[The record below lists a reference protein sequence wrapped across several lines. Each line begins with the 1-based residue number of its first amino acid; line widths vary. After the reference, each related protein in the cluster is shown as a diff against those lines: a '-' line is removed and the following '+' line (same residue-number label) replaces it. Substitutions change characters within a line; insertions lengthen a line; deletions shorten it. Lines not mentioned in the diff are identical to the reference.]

1 MTLSDTQLDNL
12 RKKIKNANNSL
23 KLIFNSGIYNFNEL
37 YRTLFDDTK
46 NAAQAIAYVSGLSDK
61 KPDDIKILR
70 DADLISYPIR
80 VKYDSNGILITDP
93 TAYTRKGIVQSN
105 KPQTYVNPSNI
116 PFTMQWYAARKQPDV
131 NTEKSETTNKQSA
144 VQSQAGISNPKT
156 NTKSDNQA
164 FNQAFAAA
172 RKAGKGT
179 FQFNGKTI
187 TTQLGSETPEQY
199 QAWLASQNKPSNTTT
214 GTTDQ
219 TALEAQ
225 KKAAEE
231 AVRRKADE
239 EAAAA
244 AQRKAAEEANREQFR
259 MQLAQ
264 QMQANPWYRPTD
276 ETLAYT
282 GWNVTQFQNYLAS
295 PEAEQRRIMQHKVNM
310 QNSRYR
316 TKENNQAYRQA
327 KRKLRNMKVK

>member
-12 RKKIKNANNSL
+12 RKKIKNANNSF
-23 KLIFNSGIYNFNEL
+23 KLIFNSGIYNFNEF
-37 YRTLFDDTK
+37 YRNLFNDTK

-61 KPDDIKILR
+61 KPDNTKILN
-70 DADLISYPIR
+70 DIDLISYPIQ

-93 TAYTRKGIVQSN
+93 TAYTRKGVVQSN
-105 KPQTYVNPSNI
+105 KPQTYVDPSTI
-116 PFTMQWYAARKQPDV
+116 PFTMQWYATRQQPEI
-131 NTEKSETTNKQSA
+131 NTEATNKSVAAEQ
-144 VQSQAGISNPKT
+144 QTGSQNSKT
-156 NTKSDNQA
+156 NTKQATSDNKA

-179 FQFNGKTI
+179 FEFNGTTF
-187 TTQLGSETPEQY
+187 TTQLGTEIPEQY
-199 QAWLASQNKPSNTTT
+199 QAWLASQNKSSNTTT
-214 GTTDQ
+214 NQ
-219 TALEAQ
+219 AELEAQ
-225 KKAAEE
+225 KKVAEEAARRRAAEE
-231 AVRRKADE
+231 
-239 EAAAA
+239 AAA
-244 AQRKAAEEANREQFR
+244 AQRKAAEDANREQFR

-282 GWNVTQFQNYLAS
+282 GWDVTKFQEYLAS

-327 KRKLRNMKVK
+327 KRNLRNMKVK

>member
-1 MTLSDTQLDNL
+1 MDLYNYLQNLTNEQRQKFMQYNVDGYKLTAIKTANPLEGKQVTVKPRENTQS
-12 RKKIKNANNSL
+12 K
-23 KLIFNSGIYNFNEL
+23 
-37 YRTLFDDTK
+37 
-46 NAAQAIAYVSGLSDK
+46 
-61 KPDDIKILR
+61 
-70 DADLISYPIR
+70 
-80 VKYDSNGILITDP
+80 
-93 TAYTRKGIVQSN
+93 
-105 KPQTYVNPSNI
+105 
-116 PFTMQWYAARKQPDV
+116 
-131 NTEKSETTNKQSA
+131 
-144 VQSQAGISNPKT
+144 ISNNT
-156 NTKSDNQA
+156 NNHA

-179 FQFNGKTI
+179 FKFNGTTF

-199 QAWLASQNKPSNTTT
+199 QAWLASQNKSSNTTT
-214 GTTDQ
+214 GTTNQ
-219 TALEAQ
+219 AELEAQ
-225 KKAAEE
+225 KKAEE
-231 AVRRKADE
+231 AARLKAAQE
-239 EAAAA
+239 AAA

-282 GWNVTQFQNYLAS
+282 GWNVAQFQKYLAS